1 MKIKNLS
8 KGQEDFFIITI
19 EKEEMQEINILV
31 DGGKS
36 GSRCVK
42 ETIEA
47 AKAQGYEAI
56 ILIAIIFKDY

>member
-19 EKEEMQEINILV
+19 EKEEKQEINILV

-42 ETIEA
+42 ETVE
-47 AKAQGYEAI
+47 
-56 ILIAIIFKDY
+56 